1 MIEAAET
8 LTPAEFEHELSASRL
23 GMWVFL
29 ATEVLFFGTLF
40 VAFTVDRS
48 LHPSGFAF
56 ACEKLDLFLG
66 SLNTGVLLTSSLAMA
81 AAVHRAKEERW
92 RACGFWLAA
101 TAVLGAAF
109 LAVKGFEWSREL
121 HEGLWPGASFHWEGG
136 GAASGPRLF
145 FALYFCMTGLHA
157 LHMLI
162 GMGAVVVACARCLRA
177 RMSAAS
183 LGFVENL
190 GLYWHFVDIVW
201 IWLFPYLYLLGR
213 AH

>member
-8 LTPAEFEHELSASRL
+8 LSPERFEHELSASRL

-29 ATEVLFFGTLF
+29 ATEVMFFGALF
-40 VAFTVDRS
+40 VAFTVNRT
-48 LHPSGFAF
+48 LQPRGFAF
-56 ACEKLDLFLG
+56 ACERLDLFLG

-81 AAVHRAKEERW
+81 AAVRRAKEERW
-92 RACGFWLAA
+92 RACGLWLAA
-101 TAVLGAAF
+101 TMVLGSAF
-109 LAVKGFEWSREL
+109 LAVKWLEWSREL
-121 HEGLWPGASFHWEGG
+121 NEGLWPGPSFHWQGG
-136 GAASGPRLF
+136 SPGGPRLF

-157 LHMLI
+157 LHMLV
-162 GMGAVVVACARCLRA
+162 GLGAVAFACARCLRE
-177 RMSAAS
+177 RMSLAS
-183 LGFVENL
+183 LGFIENL